1 MLTYTIRR
9 LLGAIPTLFIIISV
23 AFFLMRVAPG
33 GPFSLERPL
42 QQTIM
47 ENLMRIYNL
56 DRPLHEQYLIYLQ
69 NLLQG
74 NLGPSFVYRD
84 FTVVELIGQGLPVS
98 MQLGGTAIILAT
110 IIGALLG
117 SLAALRQNTG
127 TDYAIMSGAMIG
139 ITIPNFVMAP
149 ILSLILGVYLS
160 LLPTGGWV
168 GGALEYKILPI
179 IALALPQIAVI
190 SRLTRGSMIEVLRSN
205 HIRTARAKGLP
216 ERIVLYRHA
225 LKPAMLPV
233 VSYLGPAAAAVL
245 TGSVV
250 IERIFQVPGIG
261 RYFVDGALNRDYTLV
276 MGTVVVFACFIV
288 LFNLIV
294 DLVYGL
300 LDPKVRYD

>member
-160 LLPTGGWV
+160 LLPTGGWG

-179 IALALPQIAVI
+179 VALALPQIAVI